1 MGCAISANKSCTQRL
16 QSLNSALYARNDN
29 TPEVLFYAAVAVI
42 SEVDDEGFH
51 ALDRSSFAPGLTPQ
65 FTRCCRP
72 GRKRGSGH

>member
-1 MGCAISANKSCTQRL
+1 MVAIRANKSCTWRL
-16 QSLNSALYARNDN
+16 QSLYSGLFARNEN
-29 TPEVLFYAAVAVI
+29 IPEVLFYAAVAVI

-65 FTRCCRP
+65 LTRCCRP